1 MYLYIC
7 TVSAY
12 ISILYMMLLSM
23 AYVKCAINLRSMKTS
38 TRLQRVSYKLSKVK
52 WNTWNAIIYI
62 KTLTWRQAFRG
73 AVEVSSSDKRVPG
86 VRKQLQLL
94 TPVFQ
99 ECRPREALLM
109 AQIIWFLSPMWDR
122 PGLSGLL
129 WAAGDCKSVN
139 GSAPVRSLSLS

>member
-62 KTLTWRQAFRG
+62 KTLTWRQALRR
-73 AVEVSSSDKRVPG
+73 AVEVSSFDKGVPG
-86 VRKQLQLL
+86 VRKQL
-94 TPVFQ
+94 
-99 ECRPREALLM
+99 
-109 AQIIWFLSPMWDR
+109 
-122 PGLSGLL
+122 
-129 WAAGDCKSVN
+129 
-139 GSAPVRSLSLS
+139 